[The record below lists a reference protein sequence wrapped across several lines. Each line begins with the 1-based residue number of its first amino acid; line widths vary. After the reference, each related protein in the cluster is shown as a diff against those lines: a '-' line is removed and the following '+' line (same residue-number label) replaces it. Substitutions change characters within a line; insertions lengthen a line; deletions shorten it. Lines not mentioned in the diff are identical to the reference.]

1 MMSLERDNPPIHF
14 QLTGGNEVDLLLKQR
29 SKQNMRGFK
38 ENRITDPNLSQLPY
52 DYNPHG
58 VLHTLITT
66 INGQND

>member
-14 QLTGGNEVDLLLKQR
+14 QPAGRNEVDLLLKQR
-29 SKQNMRGFK
+29 SKQNTRGFK
-38 ENRITDPNLSQLPY
+38 ENRITDPNLSQLPH
-52 DYNPHG
+52 DYNPRG